1 MPTITS
7 LFGGHEPFRQLQA
20 HMRVVHQS
28 VDHMPA
34 LLRALEAGDRE
45 QLKQIAKTLFKLEH
59 EADLIKHNLRAHLPR
74 TLFMPIDRRDLL
86 AILHSQDGIAD
97 SCEDIAGLLLR
108 RELPLP
114 SALCR
119 PLCELT
125 ECCVGVVEV
134 AAQVIDNLDELLAV
148 GFRGRVRDEVKELL
162 HELNRAE
169 TETDKLERELEKTL
183 FSLEDVMDPV
193 SVMLWYRIIEWI
205 GGLADHAERVGNNL
219 RLVIAR

>member
-7 LFGGHEPFRQLQA
+7 LFGGHEPFRQLQV
-20 HMRVVHQS
+20 HMSVVCRS
-28 VDHMPA
+28 VGHMPE
-34 LLRALEAGDRE
+34 LLAALETGDRE

-59 EADLIKHNLRAHLPR
+59 EADTIKHDLRAHLPR

-97 SCEDIAGLLLR
+97 NCEDIAGLLLR
-108 RELPLP
+108 REMPFPVALRAPLM
-114 SALCR
+114 
-119 PLCELT
+119 ELT
-125 ECCVGVVEV
+125 ERCVEVVEV
-134 AAQVIDNLDELLAV
+134 AAKVIDNLDELLAV

-162 HELNRAE
+162 CELNRAE
-169 TETDKLERELEKTL
+169 TATDRLERELEKVL
-183 FSLEDVMDPV
+183 FSLEDAMDPV
-193 SVMLWYRIIEWI
+193 SIILWHRIIEWT